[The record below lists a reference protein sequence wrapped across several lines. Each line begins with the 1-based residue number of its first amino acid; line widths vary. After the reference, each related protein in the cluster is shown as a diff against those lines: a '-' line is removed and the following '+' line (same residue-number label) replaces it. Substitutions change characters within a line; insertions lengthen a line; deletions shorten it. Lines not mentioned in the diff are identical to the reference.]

1 MSVKCDTVL
10 SLFEQDDELA
20 AQSETINQMKEQLLE
35 KQQELLQ
42 LRRDMDVQQMD
53 LLRVT
58 KDWDASKS
66 ENKEIMQALEEL
78 ALQYEQTK
86 TDVGKKI
93 AELDQLSEDNA
104 KNRVG
109 FVFCSST

>member
-1 MSVKCDTVL
+1 
-10 SLFEQDDELA
+10 
-20 AQSETINQMKEQLLE
+20 MKEQLLE

-42 LRRDMDVQQMD
+42 LRRDMDLQQMD

-58 KDWDASKS
+58 KDWDASKG

-78 ALQYEQTK
+78 AAQYEKTK
-86 TDVGKKI
+86 TEVGEKI

-104 KNRVG
+104 KNRV
-109 FVFCSST
+109 